1 MPKMPYIYKYLQGYA
16 LLEVVH
22 RYAKGAETT
31 NTLVKYIE
39 EAQ

>member
-1 MPKMPYIYKYLQGYA
+1 MPKMPYIYEYLQCYA

-22 RYAKGAETT
+22 TNAKGAEAT

-39 EAQ
+39 KAQ